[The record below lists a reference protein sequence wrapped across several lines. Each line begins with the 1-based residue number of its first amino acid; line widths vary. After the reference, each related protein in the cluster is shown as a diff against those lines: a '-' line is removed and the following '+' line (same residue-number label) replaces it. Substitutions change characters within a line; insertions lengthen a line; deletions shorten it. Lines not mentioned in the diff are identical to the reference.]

1 MYYFYFF
8 CLNVVIALI
17 IDFFTYLLPLTLYL
31 FKYVDL
37 RKNPS
42 LEFAMILVFTYA
54 PYGLA
59 EGLHLSGSF
68 FCLPFKISYFTTIK
82 SKWHCHFDLTY
93 SLSGIMSIL
102 FNGVVMSH
110 YTHFNLSPVTQIT
123 MQQTLR
129 TLAFFAGKK
138 WYVCMHVFQ
147 YIVPFLFLFIVFRRF
162 FIVFYDFADNVNLLC
177 L

>member
-1 MYYFYFF
+1 MYIQAIFLNYFF
-8 CLNVVIALI
+8 IHLS
-17 IDFFTYLLPLTLYL
+17 TLTFYL

-59 EGLHLSGSF
+59 EGLHLSGDYLFLFLNEIFYDYKYSF
-68 FCLPFKISYFTTIK
+68 VICLTVA
-82 SKWHCHFDLTY
+82 Y
-93 SLSGIMSIL
+93 SVSGIMSIL

-129 TLAFFAGKK
+129 TLAFFAGK
-138 WYVCMHVFQ
+138 
-147 YIVPFLFLFIVFRRF
+147 
-162 FIVFYDFADNVNLLC
+162 
-177 L
+177 